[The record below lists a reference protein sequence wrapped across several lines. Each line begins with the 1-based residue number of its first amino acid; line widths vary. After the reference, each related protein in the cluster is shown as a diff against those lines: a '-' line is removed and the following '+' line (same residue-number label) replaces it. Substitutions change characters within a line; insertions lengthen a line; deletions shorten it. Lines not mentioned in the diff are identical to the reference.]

1 MPRHSGNRD
10 GRPIGRIHGCT
21 AGFLRRPRQEV
32 ILTAALFA
40 QAECLQVAA
49 RSGQRHH
56 RGTANECRGADA
68 PRPHGRCAPSNEM
81 SSRSLMGFSLQP
93 NFGCEAINIR
103 GDAYCASQQISAACV
118 GCGSKSVIRRCRLD
132 VRFARKRTWLSWP
145 TSIDVSA

>member
-56 RGTANECRGADA
+56 RGTANECHGADA

-81 SSRSLMGFSLQP
+81 NSRSLMGVFPPAETSGVRLST
-93 NFGCEAINIR
+93 FEATPIVHHNKFR
-103 GDAYCASQQISAACV
+103 RPVSAA
-118 GCGSKSVIRRCRLD
+118 GHERPKGD
-132 VRFARKRTWLSWP
+132 VRVESARLP
-145 TSIDVSA
+145 TADIGRRGP